1 MAEPLEFTGE
11 TVDAA
16 IAAGL
21 KELNA
26 SPSEVLVEVLEE
38 PSRGVFGIG
47 ARPARVRLKLMRVA
61 PPPPPAQTP
70 PPPIVATEKPVI
82 LSRENNVDVD
92 QDDDYDDG
100 EFSDEDGEVARAVL
114 LELLDKMNI
123 RGRVTIKRGEM
134 AKGEENAPF
143 ILDIEGADANMLI
156 GRRGDTL
163 AALQY
168 ITRLI
173 VSRRLE
179 RRANIIID
187 ADGYKLR
194 RTERLE
200 QLAVRMADEA
210 VQSGRTVALEP
221 MPANERRIIHMTL
234 RDRKD
239 VETRS
244 AGEGD
249 SRKVTI
255 VPR

>member
-1 MAEPLEFTGE
+1 MEEPLEFTGE

-21 KELNA
+21 KALDA
-26 SPSEVLVEVLEE
+26 KPGEVLVEVLEE

-61 PPPPPAQTP
+61 PPPPVAPSHAQ
-70 PPPIVATEKPVI
+70 APV
-82 LSRENNVDVD
+82 SEE
-92 QDDDYDDG
+92 QPTDDDDETYGDDDG
-100 EFSDEDGEVARAVL
+100 VFSDEDGDVARSVL

-123 RGRVTIKRGEM
+123 RGQVTVRQGEI
-134 AKGEENAPF
+134 AKGEDNAPF

-179 RRANIIID
+179 RRANIIVD
-187 ADGYKLR
+187 ADGYKSR

-210 VQSGRTVALEP
+210 VQSGRTVTLEP

-234 RDRKD
+234 RERQD

-249 SRKVTI
+249 ARKVTI
-255 VPR
+255 VPL

>member
-1 MAEPLEFTGE
+1 MEEPLEFTGE

-21 KELNA
+21 KALNA
-26 SPSEVLVEVLEE
+26 NPSEVLVEVLDE

-61 PPPPPAQTP
+61 PPPATP
-70 PPPIVATEKPVI
+70 PSTQAPVT
-82 LSRENNVDVD
+82 LDTQADDDDEQYDD
-92 QDDDYDDG
+92 QDG
-100 EFSDEDGEVARAVL
+100 IFSEEDGEVARTVL

-123 RGRVTIKRGEM
+123 RGRVTVRHGEI

-179 RRANIIID
+179 RRANIIVD
-187 ADGYKLR
+187 ADGYKSR

-200 QLAVRMADEA
+200 QLAIRMADEA
-210 VQSGRTVALEP
+210 VQSGRTVTLEP

-234 RDRKD
+234 RERQD

-255 VPR
+255 VPL

>member
-1 MAEPLEFTGE
+1 MTEPLEFTGE

-16 IAAGL
+16 IATGL

-47 ARPARVRLKLMRVA
+47 ARPARVRLKLMRVT
-61 PPPPPAQTP
+61 PPPA
-70 PPPIVATEKPVI
+70 PIAQPTPVI
-82 LSRENNVDVD
+82 MDDVS
-92 QDDDYDDG
+92 DDDDDETYDG
-100 EFSDEDGEVARAVL
+100 EFSDEDGEVARTVL

-123 RGRVTIKRGEM
+123 RGRVTVKRGEI
-134 AKGEENAPF
+134 AKGEDNAPF
-143 ILDIEGADANMLI
+143 ILDVEGADANMLI

-179 RRANIIID
+179 RRANIIVD
-187 ADGYKLR
+187 ADGYKSR

-200 QLAVRMADEA
+200 QLATRMADEA
-210 VQSGRTVALEP
+210 VQTGRTVTLEP

-234 RDRKD
+234 RERQD

-255 VPR
+255 VPL

>member
-21 KELNA
+21 KALNA

-61 PPPPPAQTP
+61 PPPVTP
-70 PPPIVATEKPVI
+70 PTTPEPVI
-82 LSRENNVDVD
+82 IEDDS
-92 QDDDYDDG
+92 DDDDESYDD
-100 EFSDEDGEVARAVL
+100 EALSDEDGEVARTVL

-123 RGRVTIKRGEM
+123 RGQVTVKRGEI
-134 AKGEENAPF
+134 AKGEDNAPF
-143 ILDIEGADANMLI
+143 ILDVEGADANMLI

-179 RRANIIID
+179 RRANIIVD

-210 VQSGRTVALEP
+210 VQSGRTITLEP

-234 RDRKD
+234 RERQD

-255 VPR
+255 VPL